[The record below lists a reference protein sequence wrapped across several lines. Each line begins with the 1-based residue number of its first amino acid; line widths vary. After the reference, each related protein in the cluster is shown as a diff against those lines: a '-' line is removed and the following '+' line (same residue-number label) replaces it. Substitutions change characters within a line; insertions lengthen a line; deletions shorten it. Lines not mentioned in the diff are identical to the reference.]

1 MDFVNQAL
9 KFLETNSVTEEGNEE
24 TINFLI
30 PLFEQAGAKLVLQQ
44 VPHSLK
50 DQSKRQF
57 NLLAIF
63 GDDLVDSRT
72 KKGLL
77 FTAPV
82 DTCNP
87 GNRADWT
94 DLAGDPLKPKADR
107 DWIYGLGA
115 ANSKLNFLAMLF
127 AADTFSRSKF
137 LQPLYVAAT
146 CGGESTLA
154 GSRYLIQ
161 SGAVNPK
168 HVIVGRPTG
177 LKLQNTEKSL
187 LVFQV
192 KVSFVATERD
202 AQEFN
207 AKVFISSK
215 TKGMHTAHPDARK
228 NAMENVLFF
237 LDHLKSSQIESK
249 LMSLQGA
256 SSLNRTPDTSS
267 TGIVIRSKDLDA
279 IRDRFR
285 SFSSNNRDC
294 HYEMRLG
301 GTGDRGV
308 RLLPEDV
315 YSAIKKIRDE
325 IKSLNEAMAPVQ
337 DASFDPDH
345 SRVFLS
351 SITQDRDAL
360 ELTIQMSLLP
370 EFSSVDSRK
379 EVERDFKERMG
390 AIARSFKSVSIESRR
405 VFATHRFFTD
415 PTSTFVA
422 TLKADM
428 TRAGLASDHRPG
440 NFYSEAAHFA
450 EKDYETIT
458 FGAGEAP
465 ALINCPNEK
474 VRIDDLQGAIR
485 FYSRAIEAF
494 CLRGI

>member
-1 MDFVNQAL
+1 MDFVNQAI

-215 TKGMHTAHPDARK
+215 TKGMHTSHPESRK
-228 NAMENVLFF
+228 NALENVLFF

-285 SFSSNNRDC
+285 SFSSNNREC

-325 IKSLNEAMAPVQ
+325 IKLLNEAMAPVQ
-337 DASFDPDH
+337 DSSFDPDH

-351 SITQDRDAL
+351 SISQDRDVL

-458 FGAGEAP
+458 FGAGDAP

>member
-9 KFLETNSVTEEGNEE
+9 KFLETNSVSEEGNEE

-87 GNRADWT
+87 GNRADWS
-94 DLAGDPLKPKADR
+94 DLAGNPLKPKADR

-115 ANSKLNFLAMLF
+115 ANSKLNFLAMLV

-146 CGGESTLA
+146 CGGESVLA

-168 HVIVGRPTG
+168 HVIVGRPTN

-187 LVFQV
+187 LVFQI
-192 KVSFVATERD
+192 KISYVATERD
-202 AQEFN
+202 AQDFN
-207 AKVFISSK
+207 AKVFVSSK
-215 TKGMHTAHPDARK
+215 SKGMHTANPDAKK
-228 NAMENVLFF
+228 NALENVLFF
-237 LDHLKSSQIESK
+237 LEHLKSSQIESK
-249 LMSLQGA
+249 LMSLQGS
-256 SSLNRTPDTSS
+256 SSLNRVPDSSS
-267 TGIVIRSKDLDA
+267 TGVVIRSKDLDA

-308 RLLPEDV
+308 RLLPEEV
-315 YSAIKKIRDE
+315 YLFLKKLRE
-325 IKSLNEAMAPVQ
+325 ELKALNEAMAPVQ
-337 DASFDPDH
+337 DASFHPDH
-345 SRVFLS
+345 SRAFLS
-351 SITQDRDAL
+351 SIVQDRDAI
-360 ELTIQMSLLP
+360 ELTVQLSLLP
-370 EFSSVDSRK
+370 EFSSVEARK
-379 EVERDFKERMG
+379 EVERDFKDRV
-390 AIARSFKSVSIESRR
+390 ANIAKNYRAVSVECRR
-405 VFATHRFFTD
+405 NFATHRFFTD

-428 TRAGLASDHRPG
+428 TRAGLASDHKPG

-465 ALINCPNEK
+465 GMINCPNEK